1 MNMAPIGWIIL
12 ILILLIFGVPLLLA
26 LRDVIIEGL
35 GSSLDGVSPG
45 VRSLTLLAMVL
56 ITVVGLARAW
66 INRSR

>member
-1 MNMAPIGWIIL
+1 MNMAPIWWITL

-45 VRSLTLLAMVL
+45 VKSVALLAMVL

>member
-1 MNMAPIGWIIL
+1 MNMAPIWWIIL

-26 LRDVIIEGL
+26 LRDVIIDGL

-45 VRSLTLLAMVL
+45 VKSVALLAMVL